1 MISMITVVFDQEVN
15 TLRSQAQSI
24 SLYCRDLSIENIYVV
39 VNDCNGVCQRIDKS
53 WWGVFSDCVVIINR
67 DLLTDTFSNNGW
79 VDQQLLKLLAAAQC
93 NSTWSLVLDAKTIF
107 VQEFNDT
114 TLFKDNRASV
124 GILPIF
130 SVFAPSK
137 RIVEE
142 TFSIN
147 FEQQLGPGGVPF
159 VFHNPTVQNLVSF
172 IEEKYSLLF
181 AEWFLEKGCVTE
193 FMLYSG
199 YVQHQ
204 SLNNQLYNLHSKIMP
219 CNICHSE
226 VARFYD
232 KMQQA
237 VGSQTISI
245 HRNAWQ
251 QLLPEQQQQ
260 YRTFLA
266 NRGIEY
272 P

>member
-24 SLYCRDLSIENIYVV
+24 SLYCRDLSIDNIYVV

-67 DLLTDTFSNNGW
+67 DLLTDIFSNNGW
-79 VDQQLLKLLAAAQC
+79 VDQQLLKLLTAAQC

-124 GILPIF
+124 GVLPIF

-172 IEEKYSLLF
+172 VEEKYSLLF
-181 AEWFLEKGCVTE
+181 AEWFLSKGSVTE

-199 YVQHQ
+199 YVQYQ
-204 SLNNQLYNLHSKIMP
+204 SLNNQLYNVQSQIHP

-226 VARFYD
+226 VLRFDD
-232 KMQQA
+232 KLA
-237 VGSQTISI
+237 EAADSHTVSI
-245 HRNAWQ
+245 HRNAWD
-251 QLLPEQQQQ
+251 QLSPEQQTR
-260 YRTFLA
+260 YRMFLA
-266 NRGIEY
+266 EKGISY
-272 P
+272 Q

>member
-24 SLYCRDLSIENIYVV
+24 SLYCRKLSIDNIYVV

-114 TLFKDNRASV
+114 TLFKDHRASV
-124 GILPIF
+124 GVLPIF

-172 IEEKYSLLF
+172 IEEKYSLSF
-181 AEWFLEKGCVTE
+181 AEWFLGRGSVTE

-199 YVQHQ
+199 YVQYR
-204 SLNNQLYNLHSKIMP
+204 SLNNQLYNVQSQIRP

-226 VARFYD
+226 VLRFDD
-232 KMQQA
+232 KLAEA
-237 VGSQTISI
+237 VDSHTVSI
-245 HRNAWQ
+245 HRNAWD
-251 QLLPEQQQQ
+251 QLSPEQQTR
-260 YRTFLA
+260 YRMFLA
-266 NRGIEY
+266 KKGISY
-272 P
+272 Q